1 MPELLRPPPPRSVIE
16 RIRDAAMGG
25 APSSPR
31 GQRRGRAPRR
41 PRLAR
46 STLRTPSAPI
56 SKQSLPRATV
66 RTTTVAGT
74 ASVEPSNTDP
84 STPVTLVVQAAG
96 AVVRPGVYRLQEGAR
111 VIDLITGA
119 AGGPTSEA
127 DTQLVALAATLTD
140 GVRVYVPKVGESPP
154 PPVGGSTGN
163 AVATPA
169 APVDLNAATP
179 EQLDA
184 LPGVGPATAAAI
196 VAHRQEIGRYTTV
209 EELLD
214 VRGIGPAKLEAMRP
228 LVTV

>member
-16 RIRDAAMGG
+16 RLRDAL
-25 APSSPR
+25 
-31 GQRRGRAPRR
+31 RAVP
-41 PRLAR
+41 PLRLAGGIAGGLLAVVVAWWM
-46 STLRTPSAPI
+46 LRTPSAPI
-56 SKQSLPRATV
+56 EQSLPRASA
-66 RTTTVAGT
+66 RTTTVTGAVT
-74 ASVEPSNTDP
+74 SEPPTNPATV
-84 STPVTLVVQAAG
+84 TTLVVQAAG
-96 AVVRPGVYRLQEGAR
+96 AVARPGVYRLQEGAR
-111 VIDLITGA
+111 VIDLINA
-119 AGGPTSEA
+119 AGGPTAEA

-154 PPVGGSTGN
+154 PPVGGSVGG
-163 AVATPA
+163 AVAGPS

-196 VAHRQEIGRYTTV
+196 VAHRQAIGRYTSV

-214 VRGIGPAKLEAMRP
+214 VKGIGPAKLEAMRP

>member
-16 RIRDAAMGG
+16 RARDAL
-25 APSSPR
+25 
-31 GQRRGRAPRR
+31 RAVP
-41 PRLAR
+41 PLRLAG
-46 STLRTPSAPI
+46 SVAGSLLAVVVAWWMLHTPSAPI
-56 SKQSLPRATV
+56 EQSLPRASA
-66 RTTTVAGT
+66 RTTTVAGAVT
-74 ASVEPSNTDP
+74 VEPSNTNP
-84 STPVTLVVQAAG
+84 STAVTLVVQAAG
-96 AVVRPGVYRLQEGAR
+96 AVARPGVYRLQDGAR
-111 VIDLITGA
+111 VIDLINA

-154 PPVGGSTGN
+154 PPVGGSTGS
-163 AVATPA
+163 AVAGTG

-196 VAHRQEIGRYTTV
+196 VAHRQEIGRYASV

-214 VRGIGPAKLEAMRP
+214 VKGIGPAKLEAMRP

>member
-16 RIRDAAMGG
+16 RVRDALG
-25 APSSPR
+25 AVPPL
-31 GQRRGRAPRR
+31 
-41 PRLAR
+41 RLAGGVAGGLLAVVVAWWM
-46 STLRTPSAPI
+46 LRTPSAPI
-56 SKQSLPRATV
+56 EQSLPRASA
-66 RTTTVAGT
+66 RSTTVAGAAT
-74 ASVEPSNTDP
+74 AGPAGTDP

-96 AVVRPGVYRLQEGAR
+96 AVARPGVYRLQAGAR
-111 VIDLITGA
+111 VVDLISA

-154 PPVGGSTGN
+154 APVGASAGGVVGSPG
-163 AVATPA
+163 

-179 EQLDA
+179 EQLDS

-196 VAHRQEIGRYTTV
+196 VAHRQEIGRYTSV

-214 VRGIGPAKLEAMRP
+214 VRGIGPAKLDALRP